1 MAPNDTIGA
10 PALEHVADLDVR
22 VAAPTEIGAT
32 AAGMRRVIAI
42 TGGTVAGPR
51 LSGRILPGGAD
62 YQIIRSDGVAELH
75 ARYVIATDAQE
86 LIYVENSGLRH
97 GPAEAMARITRG
109 ETVDPALI
117 YCRTTPRFETAAPG
131 LQWLVRDLFVAS
143 VARFP
148 DRVAISVWRVA

>member
-1 MAPNDTIGA
+1 MLPAPT
-10 PALEHVADLDVR
+10 LEHVADLDVR
-22 VAAPTEIGAT
+22 VAAAVEIGAV
-32 AAGMRRVIAI
+32 AAGTRRVIAI

-62 YQIIRSDGVAELH
+62 FQLIRADGVAELH
-75 ARYVIATDAQE
+75 ARYVIETDARE

-97 GPAEAMARITRG
+97 GPPEAMARIKRG
-109 ETVDPALI
+109 EPVDPALI
-117 YCRTTPRFETAAPG
+117 YCRTTPRFETAAPA

-148 DRVAISVWRVA
+148 DRVAVSVYRVG